1 MFDGEFIGY
10 LEDILSAIASV
21 LLHDEGKDNKV
32 SDLLMAVVVVIV
44 VVIVI
49 VVVVIAVGASISSIR
64 FDIVVEYLHHLGLCL
79 SGVAT
84 LSSCENR
91 HPAPRLLLPASS
103 WRGRDSMSRDLHVVS
118 SGFANSSTAW
128 FDFFSFL

>member
-1 MFDGEFIGY
+1 M
-10 LEDILSAIASV
+10 

-49 VVVVIAVGASISSIR
+49 VVVVVAVGASISSIR
-64 FDIVVEYLHHLGLCL
+64 FDIVVEYLHQLGLCL

-84 LSSCENR
+84 LSCENR

-118 SGFANSSTAW
+118 PGFANSSTAW
-128 FDFFSFL
+128 FDFFCFL